1 MKNITFFVCWFMTF
15 TFAHAGVKVEHWVT
29 PSGARVYFVETHA
42 LPIIDVAIDFTAG
55 SAYDPAGQ
63 AGLAGLTRTLLD
75 AGAGALNE
83 EIISEQLVS
92 LGAQLSGTTDYD
104 RAGLSLRT
112 LSMTR
117 EREAALTLLRT
128 VLSQPT
134 FPDAVLVREK
144 ARLIAA
150 LQESDTRPDAIAA
163 KRFAQE
169 IYPDHPYG
177 QSASVASI
185 GSLTRDDLVTFHRT
199 RYSAKRAVVALIGDV
214 TRVEAERIAQ
224 FLTESLPT
232 GEADDTLPPVRK
244 PAQHVV
250 RIAHPAAQSHI
261 HIGMPAISRLDPD
274 YYALLVGNYTLG
286 GGGFVSR
293 LVAEVREKRGYAYS
307 VYSYFSPRRSE
318 GPFQI
323 GLQTKREQAAEAI
336 KLVDSVLT
344 DFVQTGPTAQE
355 LAAAQKNLINGQSLR
370 IDSNAKLLGYLSAI
384 GFYGLPLTYL
394 DDFPAK
400 IKAVTAKQ
408 VREAFFRHVKP
419 ENRVTVIVAADPK

>member
-1 MKNITFFVCWFMTF
+1 MRKIVFFIGWLT
-15 TFAHAGVKVEHWVT
+15 TLAHAGVKIDHWVA

-42 LPIIDVAIDFTAG
+42 LPILDVAIDFTAG
-55 SAYDPAGQ
+55 TAYDPMGK
-63 AGLAGLTRTLLD
+63 AGLAGLTRGLLD
-75 AGAGALNE
+75 AGAGALDE
-83 EIISEQLVS
+83 ETIAEQLVN
-92 LGAQLSGTTDYD
+92 LGAQLSGTTDHD

-112 LSMTR
+112 LATTR
-117 EREAALTLLRT
+117 EKEAALILLRT
-128 VLSQPT
+128 VLSQPN
-134 FPDAVLVREK
+134 FPDSVLTREK
-144 ARLIAA
+144 ARMIAA

-163 KRFAQE
+163 KRFSQE
-169 IYPDHPYG
+169 IYPNHPYG
-177 QSASVASI
+177 RTTTVASM
-185 GSLTRDDLVTFHRT
+185 GSLTRDDLLTFHRT
-199 RYSAKRAVVALIGDV
+199 RYRANRAVVALIGDV
-214 TRVEAERIAQ
+214 TRAEAERIAQ

-232 GEADDTLPPVRK
+232 GEANDDLPPVQMPVK
-244 PAQHVV
+244 HTVN
-250 RIAHPAAQSHI
+250 IAHPAAQSHI

-293 LVAEVREKRGYAYS
+293 LVSEVREKRGYAYS
-307 VYSYFSPRRSE
+307 VYSYFSPRRFE

-336 KLVDSVLT
+336 KLVESVLT
-344 DFVQTGPTAQE
+344 DFVKTGPTAKE

-400 IKAVTAKQ
+400 IKAVTVDQ
-408 VREAFFRHVKP
+408 VRAAFVRQVKP
-419 ENRVTVIVAADPK
+419 EHRVTVVVATDE